1 VKHPSGLRWVA
12 AGVLASLTACS
23 ASSSDGTPATLRG
36 RHITH
41 AQWTSSRFGGGM
53 NTWPLSVDSG
63 TLSCVELRRH
73 GKRDF
78 AVVFATEDGSQSAL
92 NGSAE
97 HTGRFQPGIEIYVP
111 GVYSPNPSPDA
122 TSLIGYGLN
131 LCPHY
136 RPGRW

>member
-1 VKHPSGLRWVA
+1 MKHPSGLRWVA

-23 ASSSDGTPATLRG
+23 ASSSDSTPAALPG
-36 RHITH
+36 RHLTH
-41 AQWTSSRFGGGM
+41 AQFTSSRFGGGT

-63 TLSCVELRRH
+63 TLSCVEVRGH

-78 AVVFATEDGSQSAL
+78 AVVFTTEDGIPYAL

-97 HTGRFQPGIEIYVP
+97 HTGRYRPGIEIYLP
-111 GVYSPNPSPDA
+111 GVYNTNPSPDA
-122 TSLIGYGLN
+122 TYLIGYGLQ

-136 RPGRW
+136 RPGL